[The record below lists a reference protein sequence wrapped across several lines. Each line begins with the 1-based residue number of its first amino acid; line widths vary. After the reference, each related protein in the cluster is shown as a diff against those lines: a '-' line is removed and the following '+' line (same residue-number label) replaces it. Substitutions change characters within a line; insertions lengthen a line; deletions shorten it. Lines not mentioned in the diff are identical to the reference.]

1 MEKSE
6 MMKHTKEPWVAEKTF
21 QGRDSSISDRR
32 GNTIAI
38 AYQNKN
44 IDGDDLANAK
54 RIVACVNACEGI
66 TNEALEADVVACAID
81 NLSNSLPDGEEQF
94 YFGDV
99 KVWEDV

>member
-1 MEKSE
+1 
-6 MMKHTKEPWVAEKTF
+6 MKHTKEPWVAEKTL

-38 AYQNKN
+38 AYKNKN

-54 RIVACVNACEGI
+54 RIVACVNACAGITGAVIEEGI
-66 TNEALEADVVACAID
+66 IKKALVAYLGTYD
-81 NLSNSLPDGEEQF
+81 RSTTWNGM
-94 YFGDV
+94 